1 MRIAIGV
8 LAFCLLS
15 CSPTSSNVLPAEDEG
30 LAVSVRVI
38 RANPEGQLPRDVAD
52 SSGSAEV
59 SEVDAGTQLASP
71 IDPMPEDGLETAD
84 GRSHMGDL
92 YARAGLIPEAI
103 FEYQQSIEIDPSNAV
118 RHFKLGLAF
127 QSLRQFDDA
136 LASYEQAARLE
147 PESAWAHAAVAI
159 VHAKM
164 GQQDKAFDA
173 YQAVKN
179 LDDEMAVGLL
189 EVITQ
194 YGTFH
199 EV

>member
-1 MRIAIGV
+1 MRIAIGA
-8 LAFCLLS
+8 LACLLLS
-15 CSPTSSNVLPAEDEG
+15 CSPTASSVVPAGDD
-30 LAVSVRVI
+30 LVVSVRVI
-38 RANPEGQLPRDVAD
+38 RANPLVEAEAH
-52 SSGSAEV
+52 AEV
-59 SEVDAGTQLASP
+59 AGPSEVDAGTSLAAPS
-71 IDPMPEDGLETAD
+71 DPTPVDGLETAE

-103 FEYQQSIEIDPSNAV
+103 FEYQQSIEIEPDNAV

-127 QSLRQFDDA
+127 QSIRRFEEA
-136 LASYEQAARLE
+136 LTAYEEAARLE
-147 PESAWAHAAVAI
+147 PDSAWAHAAVSI

-164 GQQDKAFDA
+164 GQQEEAFDA
-173 YQAVKN
+173 YQTVKG
-179 LDDEMAVGLL
+179 LDDEMAEGLL

>member
-1 MRIAIGV
+1 MRIVIGA

-15 CSPTSSNVLPAEDEG
+15 CSPATQRQALEG
-30 LAVSVRVI
+30 DDGLVVSVRAI
-38 RANPEGQLPRDVAD
+38 RANPSLEHEGSGAGEASASDVDTGGA
-52 SSGSAEV
+52 
-59 SEVDAGTQLASP
+59 QLASP
-71 IDPMPEDGLETAD
+71 IDPAPTDGLETAE

-127 QSLRQFDDA
+127 QSVRQFEDA
-136 LASYEQAARLE
+136 LASYEEAARLE
-147 PESAWAHAAVAI
+147 PDSAWAHAAVAI

-164 GQQDKAFDA
+164 GQQEQAFDA
-173 YQAVKN
+173 YQTVKA
-179 LDDEMAVGLL
+179 LDDEMAQGLL